1 MRDLPPPSQSRLQPA
16 VSSLGPSD
24 RSPKVL
30 PDRRVRPPTLDEL
43 RARKQ
48 EILRVAAVYGAS
60 NIRVFGSVARGQ
72 EGRGSDVDLLVD
84 ITTDKK
90 GFAFFGL
97 IEDLR
102 RALEELLGCSVDVSE
117 AVQAPA
123 RERVERDAVP
133 L

>member
-1 MRDLPPPSQSRLQPA
+1 
-16 VSSLGPSD
+16 
-24 RSPKVL
+24 
-30 PDRRVRPPTLDEL
+30 
-43 RARKQ
+43 
-48 EILRVAAVYGAS
+48 VAAVYGAS